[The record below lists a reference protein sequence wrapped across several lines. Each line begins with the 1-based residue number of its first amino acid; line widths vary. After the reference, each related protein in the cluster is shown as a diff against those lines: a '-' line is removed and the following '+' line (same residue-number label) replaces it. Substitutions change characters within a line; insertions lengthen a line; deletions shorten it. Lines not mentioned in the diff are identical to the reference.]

1 MGFLKQRRLE
11 AAREA
16 LEMAEPECTSVTG
29 VALRYGFGNPG
40 RFAAEYHKAFG
51 EYPSETLGARG

>member
-1 MGFLKQRRLE
+1 MKQRRLE
-11 AAREA
+11 AARVA
-16 LEMAEPECTSVTG
+16 LQMAAPESTSVTE